1 MPELDKRNDALDNQP
16 ENTAE
21 DYIQAINELKAK
33 SVDRSKYD
41 ELRAENKRLLE
52 SIVNGQEID
61 LPNEVEKVDVNK
73 LRNDLFKNGES
84 LSNLEFV
91 ETSLK
96 LRNAL
101 MENGEPDP
109 FLPNGRQIMP
119 TREDVETANRV
130 AEVLAE
136 CVEYAQGDSQVF
148 TNELSRRTQD
158 VRIR

>member
-16 ENTAE
+16 EDTAE

-61 LPNEVEKVDVNK
+61 LPKEEEKPNIDELRNK
-73 LRNDLFKNGES
+73 LFNTDG
-84 LSNLEFV
+84 LSNLEYV
-91 ETSLK
+91 ENMLT
-96 LRNAL
+96 LRKAL
-101 MENGEPDP
+101 MDNGEVDP
-109 FLPNGRQIMP
+109 FVPVGQQI
-119 TREDVETANRV
+119 TASTEDYRTAENV
-130 AEVLAE
+130 ATILQE
-136 CVEYAQGDSQVF
+136 CVDYAQGDSLVF